1 MLSSLFYFYVVI
13 VICHDLFIFIDF
25 LISKVV
31 SCCLCCRVFFD
42 GQRRRTQLSI
52 NQLLFA
58 VVMLFLCFKAII
70 FLVICHLRIGVLKF
84 RLVCSSSTVITLLP
98 CFLSQIVNIILLVLL
113 IEVSIA
119 MVTNVQNLFRRYDL
133 LIMLALLSLV
143 MLQQSLLILN
153 LQMQAV
159 SIIFIHSHF
168 SHIWNPWSFW
178 DLGLSSSVFGFLY
191 GRRIVPGIIDVS
203 HTHCQFHG
211 ALSLYLSSCRMRH
224 SFRW

>member
-1 MLSSLFYFYVVI
+1 MLSSLLYSYVVI
-13 VICHDLFIFIDF
+13 VVCHDLFIFIDF
-25 LISKVV
+25 LISKVI
-31 SCCLCCRVFFD
+31 SCCLCCRFFFNS
-42 GQRRRTQLSI
+42 QRRSTQFSI
-52 NQLLFA
+52 NLLLFA
-58 VVMLFLCFKAII
+58 VVLPFVSFKLIF

-133 LIMLALLSLV
+133 LMLLAILSLM

-153 LQMQAV
+153 LQLQAI
-159 SIIFIHSHF
+159 SIIFIRSHF

-191 GRRIVPGIIDVS
+191 RRRMVPGVIDVS

-211 ALSLYLSSCRMRH
+211 TLSSCRLRH
-224 SFRW
+224 GFRW